1 MSSAVEE
8 TSGGSRAVGKSREL
22 LRVDEAAEVLGM
34 SPRHVR
40 RLVQERRVAFHRFG
54 RSIRLEPADIEAYI
68 EASRV
73 EPITESDVWRT
84 LRRVG

>member
-1 MSSAVEE
+1 VEV
-8 TSGGSRAVGKSREL
+8 SGTVGKREL
-22 LRVDEAAEVLGM
+22 LRVEEAAEALGM

-40 RLVQERRVAFHRFG
+40 RLVQERRIAFHRFG
-54 RSIRLEPADIEAYI
+54 RSIRIDPEDVEAYI